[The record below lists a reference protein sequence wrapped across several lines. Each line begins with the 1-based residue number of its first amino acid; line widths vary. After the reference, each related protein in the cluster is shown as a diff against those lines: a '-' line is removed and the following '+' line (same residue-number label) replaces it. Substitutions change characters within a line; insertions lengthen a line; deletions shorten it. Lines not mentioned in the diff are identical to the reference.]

1 MDTSSQSAQVFDQ
14 LAELYQSK
22 YMDLDLYDESYALL
36 TRELP
41 EGARVLDAA
50 CGPGTVARRLLGW
63 RPDLQL
69 LGVDLAPR
77 MVELACAA
85 VPAAQFVVGDCR
97 QLPGEDGR
105 WDAIVCAFGL
115 PYLSPP
121 DARAFIAQAARLL
134 SPGGRLYLSTQGGRP
149 EDSGP
154 QRSSRGDV
162 VHVFFH
168 ALEGPEGI
176 GAWLAQSGLVVQAHA
191 SLPCP
196 ANAPVQTS
204 DWYCIARKPAALHR
218 HDGTAV
224 T

>member
-1 MDTSSQSAQVFDQ
+1 MDPSAQSAQVFDQ

-36 TRELP
+36 ARRLP
-41 EGARVLDAA
+41 QGARVLDAA

-63 RPDLQL
+63 RPDLEL

-77 MVELACAA
+77 MVELARAA
-85 VPAAQFVVGDCR
+85 VPCARFEVGDCR
-97 QLPGEDGR
+97 LLPGEPAS

-115 PYLSPP
+115 PYLNP
-121 DARAFIAQAARLL
+121 AEAQGFIAQAARLL
-134 SPGGRLYLSTQGGRP
+134 RPGGLLYVSTQGGRP

-168 ALEGPEGI
+168 AMEGAAGV
-176 GAWLAQSGLVVQAHA
+176 GSWLGEAGLVLQTQDR
-191 SLPCP
+191 LPCP
-196 ANAPVQTS
+196 ANAPVQTQ
-204 DWYCIARKPAALHR
+204 DWYCIACKPGPA
-218 HDGTAV
+218 GEPV
-224 T
+224 